1 MKKEPLMKIDLQF
14 FAEPDPEPE
23 PDNDKQD
30 PKDDSIT
37 MTQSELDAEI
47 NKANQKA
54 IDNAKK
60 GMVSEDYMQQQIQDA
75 IKKAE
80 DDSELT
86 DKEKEQKRKDEKTKE
101 LEDKIAEYQ
110 RKEKV
115 DEQIKEAKS
124 TLDDKGITEFEP
136 LLSQIITDDEE
147 ANQERIEAFAEG
159 IQSRD
164 ESIKNDLQKQLGT
177 RSILDGNSSTS
188 ATLGEQFAKQ
198 ANQQQ
203 TQQAND
209 PWKTN

>member
-1 MKKEPLMKIDLQF
+1 MKKESLMKINLQF

-23 PDNDKQD
+23 PDNNDPD

-60 GMVSEDYMQQQIQDA
+60 GMVSEDYMQKQIQDA

-80 DDSELT
+80 DDSKLT
-86 DKEKEQKRKDEKTKE
+86 DKERKEKEKDEKTKE
-101 LEDKIAEYQ
+101 LENKIAEYQ

-115 DEQIKEAKS
+115 DEQIKEAQS

-136 LLSQIITDDEE
+136 LLSQIISDDEE
-147 ANQERIEAFAEG
+147 ANQERIEAFAKG
-159 IQSRD
+159 IQERD

-209 PWKTN
+209 LWKIN